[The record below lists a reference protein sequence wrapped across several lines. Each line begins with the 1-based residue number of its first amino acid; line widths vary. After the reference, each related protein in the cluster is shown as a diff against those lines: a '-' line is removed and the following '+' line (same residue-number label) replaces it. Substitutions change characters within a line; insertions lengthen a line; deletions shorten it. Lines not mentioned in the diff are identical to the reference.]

1 MRYVIWGS
9 AGHAKVVAELI
20 DGAGGQVVALF
31 DSFQVA
37 PALKEVPLYVG
48 EAAFREWC
56 SSQTDL
62 SEINGVVAIGGGRG
76 ADRVKL
82 LTMLMEAGLL
92 IPTLIHPRAVVSPSA
107 VIEKACQVLAGAV
120 VAADVRLGEGCI
132 INHNANVD
140 HECELGRGVH
150 VAPNATLCGCIS
162 IGEFSFIGAGAV
174 VLPRIKIGK
183 RAVVGAGAVV
193 TKDVADDEI
202 VVGCPAKKVVQ

>member
-82 LTMLMEAGLL
+82 LTMLMEAR
-92 IPTLIHPRAVVSPSA
+92 I
-107 VIEKACQVLAGAV
+107 
-120 VAADVRLGEGCI
+120 AD
-132 INHNANVD
+132 
-140 HECELGRGVH
+140 
-150 VAPNATLCGCIS
+150 PNAYSPPSGCQS
-162 IGEFSFIGAGAV
+162 I
-174 VLPRIKIGK
+174 R
-183 RAVVGAGAVV
+183 
-193 TKDVADDEI
+193 
-202 VVGCPAKKVVQ
+202 CN